1 MLLFSFLFIFEFLNE
16 EGTPESVNPS
26 VVDKEEVEEEE
37 GLPSPPLDVG
47 AFFATQ
53 PTSMELSQVLFLI
66 LFHLFFFIFIVK
78 RTFFYVCGLIGIIFP
93 LSLVLHYMKFFDGM
107 DDDGSELNL
116 LSLMLLLDSFF
127 HLVLYLNSPLL
138 RFMIMIGECCFR
150 SSKQWGIHQEPG

>member
-1 MLLFSFLFIFEFLNE
+1 MSE

-26 VVDKEEVEEEE
+26 VVDEEEEVEE

-78 RTFFYVCGLIGIIFP
+78 RTFFYVCGLIGIMF
-93 LSLVLHYMKFFDGM
+93 SLVTGAALCEVF
-107 DDDGSELNL
+107 
-116 LSLMLLLDSFF
+116 
-127 HLVLYLNSPLL
+127 
-138 RFMIMIGECCFR
+138 
-150 SSKQWGIHQEPG
+150 